1 MIKQWSI
8 VAKLSFLSILL
19 LFVALPI
26 RSAADSYLG
35 DDGKIKFKVDRLEE
49 SDQEKNKKEHKET
62 ELDKASIELF
72 NKDIEEEIE
81 KKKKERTKKIWK
93 LCEIL
98 FLQNQKRIIVLKIRK
113 IVCLAVNTL
122 SEKSADEVASNE
134 TMNEEPISIT
144 IILLFGGGIL
154 LICIGIYTVLR
165 KSWR

>member
-1 MIKQWSI
+1 M
-8 VAKLSFLSILL
+8 
-19 LFVALPI
+19 
-26 RSAADSYLG
+26 
-35 DDGKIKFKVDRLEE
+35 DRLEE

-81 KKKKERTKKIWK
+81 KKKKKEQKDMEALPIFSFYKTKENNSVKDTK
-93 LCEIL
+93 SSFSSEY
-98 FLQNQKRIIVLKIRK
+98 IVR
-113 IVCLAVNTL
+113 
-122 SEKSADEVASNE
+122 KSADEVASNE

>member
-81 KKKKERTKKIWK
+81 KKKKIWK

-113 IVCLAVNTL
+113 IVYLAVNTL
-122 SEKSADEVASNE
+122 SEKVQ
-134 TMNEEPISIT
+134 M
-144 IILLFGGGIL
+144 
-154 LICIGIYTVLR
+154 
-165 KSWR
+165 K

>member
-8 VAKLSFLSILL
+8 VVKLSFICFLL

-35 DDGKIKFKVDRLEE
+35 DDGKIQFKVDRFEDK
-49 SDQEKNKKEHKET
+49 DQEKNKKEHKET

-72 NKDIEEEIE
+72 NKDIEEDIQK
-81 KKKKERTKKIWK
+81 KKKKEQKEMESLRDSLFIKQKENNSVKDTKNS
-93 LCEIL
+93 L
-98 FLQNQKRIIVLKIRK
+98 FSSEYIVR
-113 IVCLAVNTL
+113 
-122 SEKSADEVASNE
+122 KSADEVASNE
-134 TMNEEPISIT
+134 TINAEPISIT
-144 IILLFGGGIL
+144 VILLFGGGII

>member
-35 DDGKIKFKVDRLEE
+35 DDGKIKFKVDRVEE
-49 SDQEKNKKEHKET
+49 NDQEKNKKEHKET

-72 NKDIEEEIE
+72 NKEIEEEIQ
-81 KKKKERTKKIWK
+81 KKKEQKDMEVLRDSLFIKQKEINSVKDTKNS
-93 LCEIL
+93 L
-98 FLQNQKRIIVLKIRK
+98 FS
-113 IVCLAVNTL
+113 
-122 SEKSADEVASNE
+122 SEYVVRKSADEVASNE
-134 TMNEEPISIT
+134 TMNEKPISTT
-144 IILLFGGGIL
+144 IILLFGGGIV

>member
-81 KKKKERTKKIWK
+81 KKKKEKKDMEALRFSFTKPKENNSVK
-93 LCEIL
+93 DTKNSL
-98 FLQNQKRIIVLKIRK
+98 FSSEYIVRK
-113 IVCLAVNTL
+113 VQM
-122 SEKSADEVASNE
+122 K
-134 TMNEEPISIT
+134 
-144 IILLFGGGIL
+144 
-154 LICIGIYTVLR
+154 
-165 KSWR
+165 

>member
-8 VAKLSFLSILL
+8 VVKLSFICFLL

-35 DDGKIKFKVDRLEE
+35 DDGKIQFKVDRFEDK
-49 SDQEKNKKEHKET
+49 DQEKNKKEHKET

-72 NKDIEEEIE
+72 NKDIEEEIQK
-81 KKKKERTKKIWK
+81 KKKKEQKEMESLRDSLFIKQKENNSVKDTKNS
-93 LCEIL
+93 L
-98 FLQNQKRIIVLKIRK
+98 FSSEYIVR
-113 IVCLAVNTL
+113 
-122 SEKSADEVASNE
+122 KSADEVASNE
-134 TMNEEPISIT
+134 TINAEPISIT
-144 IILLFGGGIL
+144 VILLFGGGII

>member
-72 NKDIEEEIE
+72 NQDIEEEIE
-81 KKKKERTKKIWK
+81 KKKEQKDMEALRDSLFIKQKENNSVKDTKNS
-93 LCEIL
+93 L
-98 FLQNQKRIIVLKIRK
+98 FSSEYIVR
-113 IVCLAVNTL
+113 
-122 SEKSADEVASNE
+122 KSADEVASNE

>member
-81 KKKKERTKKIWK
+81 KKKEQKDMEALRDSLFTKQKENNSVKDTKNS
-93 LCEIL
+93 L
-98 FLQNQKRIIVLKIRK
+98 FSSEYIVR
-113 IVCLAVNTL
+113 
-122 SEKSADEVASNE
+122 KSADEVASNE

-154 LICIGIYTVLR
+154 FICIGIYTVLR

>member
-81 KKKKERTKKIWK
+81 KKKRKNKKIWK

-113 IVCLAVNTL
+113 NSLFSSEYIVR
-122 SEKSADEVASNE
+122 KSADEVASNE

>member
-72 NKDIEEEIE
+72 NQDIEEIE
-81 KKKKERTKKIWK
+81 KKKKKEQKEMEALRDSLFIKQKENNSVKDTKNS
-93 LCEIL
+93 L
-98 FLQNQKRIIVLKIRK
+98 FSSEYIVR
-113 IVCLAVNTL
+113 
-122 SEKSADEVASNE
+122 KSADEVASNE

-154 LICIGIYTVLR
+154 FICIGIYMVLR

>member
-8 VAKLSFLSILL
+8 VVKLSFICFLL

-35 DDGKIKFKVDRLEE
+35 DDGKIQFKVDRFEDK
-49 SDQEKNKKEHKET
+49 DQEKNKREHKET

-72 NKDIEEEIE
+72 NKDIEEEIQK
-81 KKKKERTKKIWK
+81 KKKKEQKEMESLRDSLFIKQKENNSVKNTKNS
-93 LCEIL
+93 L
-98 FLQNQKRIIVLKIRK
+98 FS
-113 IVCLAVNTL
+113 
-122 SEKSADEVASNE
+122 SEYVVRKSADEVASNQ
-134 TMNEEPISIT
+134 TMNEKPISTTI
-144 IILLFGGGIL
+144 IILLGGSVL

>member
-8 VAKLSFLSILL
+8 VVKLSFICFLL

-35 DDGKIKFKVDRLEE
+35 DDGKIQFKVDRFEDK
-49 SDQEKNKKEHKET
+49 DQEKNKKEHKET

-72 NKDIEEEIE
+72 NKDIEEEIQK
-81 KKKKERTKKIWK
+81 KKKKEQKEMESLRDSIFIKQKENNSVKDTKKS
-93 LCEIL
+93 L
-98 FLQNQKRIIVLKIRK
+98 FSSEYIVR
-113 IVCLAVNTL
+113 
-122 SEKSADEVASNE
+122 KSADEVASNE
-134 TMNEEPISIT
+134 TMNAEPISIT
-144 IILLFGGGIL
+144 VILLFGGGII

>member
-81 KKKKERTKKIWK
+81 KKKKKEQKDMEALRDSLFTKQKENNSVK
-93 LCEIL
+93 DTKNSL
-98 FLQNQKRIIVLKIRK
+98 FSSEYIVR
-113 IVCLAVNTL
+113 
-122 SEKSADEVASNE
+122 KSADEVASNE
-134 TMNEEPISIT
+134 TMNEETISIT

-154 LICIGIYTVLR
+154 FICIGIYTVLR